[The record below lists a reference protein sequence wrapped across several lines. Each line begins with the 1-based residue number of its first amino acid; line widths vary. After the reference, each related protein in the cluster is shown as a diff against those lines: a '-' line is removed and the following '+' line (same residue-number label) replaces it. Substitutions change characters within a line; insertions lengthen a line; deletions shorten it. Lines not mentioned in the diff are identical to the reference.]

1 MNIAIVQSQYTNG
14 NSQKNLEKMVEQVES
29 CINKY
34 QNVEII
40 IFPELSSTGYFLTKE
55 LQDVADHAVGEHF
68 QIMSAVA
75 KREKIII
82 AYGYVEKEDAN
93 MIYNSL
99 MVINTKGEKI
109 ANYRKI
115 HLTPLEKE
123 FFTAG
128 SEIVV
133 VESEIGKIGL
143 MTCWDLAFPDLAKA
157 LAQKGAEVILA
168 PSAWESPHH
177 EPYELFARARAIDY
191 TVFIATCNHIGLSNN
206 LDFFGKSAIYGPD
219 GKVMVKS
226 EKKEETILFAS
237 LDFNQRKKLQES
249 FFTMK
254 ADFREDLFKR

>member
-1 MNIAIVQSQYTNG
+1 MNIGIVQSQYTNG
-14 NSQKNLEKMVEQVES
+14 NKQKNLEKMVEQVKS
-29 CINKY
+29 CKNKY

-40 IFPELSSTGYFLTKE
+40 IFPELCSTGYFLTKE
-55 LQDVADHAVGEHF
+55 LLDVADSADGEHF
-68 QIMSAVA
+68 QIMSKVA
-75 KREKIII
+75 KQEEITI
-82 AYGYVEKEDAN
+82 AYGYVEKGDTN

-99 MVINTKGEKI
+99 MVTNSYGDKI

-115 HLTPLEKE
+115 HLTPLEKK

-133 VESEIGKIGL
+133 VESEIGKFGL

-191 TVFIATCNHIGLSNN
+191 TVFIATCNHIGLSND

-226 EKKEETILFAS
+226 EEKEEAILFAS
-237 LDFNQRKKLQES
+237 LDTNQRKELQES
-249 FFTMK
+249 FFTMQ
-254 ADFREDLFKR
+254 ADFRDDLFKR

>member
-1 MNIAIVQSQYTNG
+1 MNIGIVQSQYTNG
-14 NSQKNLEKMVEQVES
+14 NKQKNLEKMVEQVKS
-29 CINKY
+29 CKNKY

-40 IFPELSSTGYFLTKE
+40 VFPELCSTGYFLTRE
-55 LQDVADHAVGEHF
+55 LQDVADHKDGEHF
-68 QIMSAVA
+68 QILSEVA
-75 KREKIII
+75 KKEEITI
-82 AYGYVEKEDAN
+82 AYGYVEKGDTN
-93 MIYNSL
+93 IIYNSL
-99 MVINTKGEKI
+99 MVINSKGEKI

-133 VESEIGKIGL
+133 VESKIGSIGL
-143 MTCWDLAFPDLAKA
+143 MTCWDLAFPDLTKA

-168 PSAWESPHH
+168 PSAWESPYD

-191 TVFIATCNHIGLSNN
+191 TVYLATCNHIGLSND

-219 GKVMVKS
+219 GKVIIKS
-226 EKKEETILFAS
+226 KEKEEAILFAS
-237 LDFNQRKKLQES
+237 LDLTQRKKLQKS
-249 FFTMK
+249 FFTMQ